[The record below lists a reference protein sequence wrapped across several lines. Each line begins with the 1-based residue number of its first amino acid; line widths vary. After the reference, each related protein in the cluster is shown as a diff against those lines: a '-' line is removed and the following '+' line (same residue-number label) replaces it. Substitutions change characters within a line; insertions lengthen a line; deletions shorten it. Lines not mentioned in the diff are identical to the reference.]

1 MSRLR
6 KNNAKAVEVV
16 EELDAVETVE
26 AVEEVTE
33 VSAIDKAV
41 KTAETVSD
49 AEVAE
54 VAQPKGAEPK
64 IRINPKQDVRTY
76 VGDQWYNLKAGKQVS
91 VPRTV
96 KEKLQKAGLLNPL

>member
-6 KNNAKAVEVV
+6 KNNKAVEEVVEVV
-16 EELDAVETVE
+16 EEVEAVET
-26 AVEEVTE
+26 EEVTE

-41 KTAETVSD
+41 KTAEAVEAT
-49 AEVAE
+49 AEVTQE
-54 VAQPKGAEPK
+54 KGAEPK